1 MGLAPDMI
9 HDAVTLVESLLG
21 QALASGAT
29 DLHLDPGSNGM
40 TVRHRIDGVLH
51 DVDRI
56 PSAMADG
63 AVARLKV
70 LSGLLTYR
78 IDVPQEGSFE
88 FETADRGARLG
99 EPLSGDT
106 RGSTVDMR
114 VATFPTIHGERVVVR
129 LFDQRAEIRSLD
141 QLGLGDDVVRSLK
154 DGVAQTSGLI
164 LVTGPAGAGKSTTL
178 YALARHIR
186 LTMPGRC
193 VVSLEDPVEQ
203 RVEGLTQIQVQ
214 PFGELNYAA
223 AMRSLLRQDV
233 EVLLVGEIRD
243 AHTAHVVIEAA
254 LTGHLIL
261 STLHSGDPAEAIARL
276 VEMGIAPYQLTST
289 LQLVCSQ
296 RLLRKRCT
304 KCGGARCL
312 DGCDL
317 CASTGFY
324 GRTACAQLATI
335 DDPLRRTIVEL
346 APTAKLREVILENH
360 PNLYIQS
367 RRMVRDGITT
377 AEEVMR
383 VLGAD
388 TSAPTR
394 ASAIRES
401 GAL

>member
-1 MGLAPDMI
+1 MISPPTMI
-9 HDAVTLVESLLG
+9 HDAVALVESLLNS
-21 QALASGAT
+21 ALASGAT
-29 DLHLDPGSNGM
+29 DLHLDPGHSGM
-40 TVRHRIDGVLH
+40 AVRQRIDGVLH

-56 PSAMADG
+56 PSAMVDG
-63 AVARLKV
+63 VVARLKV

-78 IDVPQEGSFE
+78 VDVPQEGSYGFKSTE
-88 FETADRGARLG
+88 RSTVHTLQSIDDMNAA
-99 EPLSGDT
+99 
-106 RGSTVDMR
+106 TVDMR
-114 VATFPTIHGERVVVR
+114 VATFPTIYGERVVIR
-129 LFDQRAEIRSLD
+129 LFEQRADVRSLD
-141 QLGLGDDVVRSLK
+141 QLGLGDDVVGSLK
-154 DGVAQTSGLI
+154 NEVAQTSGLI

-186 LTMPGRC
+186 MTMPGRC

-214 PFGELNYAA
+214 PFGEFNYAA

-289 LQLVCSQ
+289 LHLVCSQ

-304 KCGGARCL
+304 RCLGARCL
-312 DGCDL
+312 DGCEA
-317 CASTGFY
+317 CASTGFN

-335 DDPLRRTIVEL
+335 DDPLRRAIVEF
-346 APTAKLREVILENH
+346 APTARLRDLILKNH
-360 PNLYIQS
+360 PDIRTQS
-367 RRMVRDGITT
+367 RRMVRDGTTT

-388 TSAPTR
+388 VSAPTR
-394 ASAIRES
+394 ASAAVES
-401 GAL
+401 GAP